1 MSSWTHKLII
11 SMAMSFAPGLG
22 THRGSSNCTNTAREG
37 EGGEGGEGREG
48 RTINERGDHRVVA
61 HVTDN

>member
-37 EGGEGGEGREG
+37 EGGEGREG
-48 RTINERGDHRVVA
+48 RTINDRGDHRVVA
-61 HVTDN
+61 QVTDNYE